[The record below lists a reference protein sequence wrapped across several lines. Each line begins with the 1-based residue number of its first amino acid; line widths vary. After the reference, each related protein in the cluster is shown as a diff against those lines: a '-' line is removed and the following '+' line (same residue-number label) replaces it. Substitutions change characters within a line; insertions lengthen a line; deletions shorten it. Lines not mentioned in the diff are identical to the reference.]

1 MLLDLARALIRIKL
15 PHVISFRLTVLSAA
29 EDYTMTGAYAYT
41 PAIWPPLV
49 ATLFLAA
56 IGLYAWRHRDVP
68 GGKPFVAMSALSILI
83 LLGIA
88 FEAAALVTA
97 TKLTWYKFQFVVL
110 LVATIPVTCFVL
122 DYAYPGRWLTRRNL
136 ILLSIPPLLCLLA
149 AAIDDSQLIW
159 RRLELG
165 ADGWVTVQYAPAG
178 AILLAYGLGLY
189 LLYATVFL
197 WLFVHSPQHRWP
209 VALMLL
215 GQVTSRTVFLLDNAH
230 LPALSPFDLSVFV
243 VVLPWTMYVIALFG
257 FHLLDPRPA
266 ARQTVIEQMHSG
278 VVVFDSR
285 WQVVSMNPAS
295 EGILGVR
302 AGIAN
307 GKTWQQLASSEGP
320 LPALPDAGMD
330 RAGAATAAAEMTFG
344 SGPDARHYTLTLSP
358 LKDFR
363 GLLMGHLLM
372 LNDVTEERRA
382 QDRILEQQRVMATLH
397 ERERLGRELHDS
409 AGQIL
414 AYVSMQAQAIAKR
427 VHDDDSVTAEA
438 QLRRLAEAAQE
449 AHADIRESI
458 LALKVGPAGE
468 WSFLG
473 VLRQYLVGFSDHSG
487 IAAELAI
494 QPELEVEALPPNSG
508 VQLLRVIQEALT
520 NARQHSGARCV
531 RVALAREDGE
541 AVIVVQDDGVGFKP
555 GAYNPKQQT
564 PGSRS
569 DHYGL
574 NYMAERM
581 AEIGGRLAIESEPGA
596 GTRIVLHAPF
606 RPTRE
611 EGV

>member
-1 MLLDLARALIRIKL
+1 
-15 PHVISFRLTVLSAA
+15 
-29 EDYTMTGAYAYT
+29 MTGAYAYT
-41 PAIWPPLV
+41 PAIWLPLV
-49 ATLFLAA
+49 AIPFLAA
-56 IGLYAWRHRDVP
+56 IGIYAWRRRDVP

-88 FEAAALVTA
+88 FEAAALTTA
-97 TKLTWYKFQFVVL
+97 TKLTWYKFQFVL
-110 LVATIPVTCFVL
+110 LLAATIPVTCFVL

-136 ILLSIPPLLCLLA
+136 ILLSIPPFLCLLA
-149 AAIDDSQLIW
+149 VVIDDSQLMW
-159 RRLELG
+159 RRLELRP
-165 ADGWVTVQYAPAG
+165 DGWLTVQYAPTG
-178 AILLAYGLGLY
+178 AVLIAYGLGLY
-189 LLYATVFL
+189 LLYAAVFL
-197 WLFVHSPQHRWP
+197 WLFVRSPQHRWP

-215 GQVTSRTVFLLDNAH
+215 GQVASRTAFLLDNAH
-230 LPALSPFDLSVFV
+230 LPALAPLDLSVFV
-243 VVLPWTMYVIALFG
+243 VVLPWTTYAIALFG
-257 FHLLDPRPA
+257 FHILDPRPA
-266 ARQTVIEQMHSG
+266 ARQTVIEQMQAG
-278 VVVFDSR
+278 VVVFDSQ
-285 WQVVSMNPAS
+285 WQVVSMNPAA

-307 GKTWQQLASSEGP
+307 GKTWQQLASSVGP
-320 LPALPDAGMD
+320 LSALPDAGMD
-330 RAGAATAAAEMTFG
+330 RAGAVSDDAEMTFG
-344 SGPDARHYTLTLSP
+344 SGTDARHYTSTLSP

-363 GLLMGHLLM
+363 GLLMGHLLI
-372 LNDVTEERRA
+372 LSDVTAERRA
-382 QDRILEQQRVMATLH
+382 QARILEQQRVMATLH

-427 VHDDDSVTAEA
+427 VHDGDSVTAEA

-458 LALKVGPAGE
+458 RALKAGPAGD
-468 WSFLG
+468 WSFLV
-473 VLRQYLVGFSDHSG
+473 VLRQYLVSFSDRSG

-494 QPELEVEALPPNSG
+494 QPDLEEAALPPESG
-508 VQLLRVIQEALT
+508 VQLLRVIQEAFT
-520 NARQHSGARCV
+520 NARQHSGARYV
-531 RVALAREDGE
+531 RVTLAREDGE
-541 AVIVVQDDGVGFKP
+541 VVIVVQDDGVGFKP
-555 GAYNPKQQT
+555 GAFDPKPQM

-596 GTRIVLHAPF
+596 GTRVVLHAPF
-606 RPTRE
+606 RPNRE

>member
-1 MLLDLARALIRIKL
+1 
-15 PHVISFRLTVLSAA
+15 
-29 EDYTMTGAYAYT
+29 MTGAYAYT

-49 ATLFLAA
+49 AIPLLAA
-56 IGLYAWRHRDVP
+56 IGIYAWRRRDVP

-88 FEAAALVTA
+88 LEAAALATA
-97 TKLTWYKFQFVVL
+97 TKLTWYKFQFVL
-110 LVATIPVTCFVL
+110 LLAGTVPVTCLVL

-149 AAIDDSQLIW
+149 AVIDDSQLIW

-165 ADGWVTVQYAPAG
+165 PDGSVTVQYAPAG
-178 AILLAYGLGLY
+178 AILLAYGLSLY

-197 WLFVHSPQHRWP
+197 WLFVRSPQHRWP

-215 GQVTSRTVFLLDNAH
+215 GQVASRIMFLLDNAH
-230 LPALSPFDLSVFV
+230 LPALPPLDLSVFV
-243 VVLPWTMYVIALFG
+243 IVLPWTMYAIALFG

-266 ARQTVIEQMHSG
+266 ARQTAIEQMHAG

-285 WQVVSMNPAS
+285 WQVVSMNPAA
-295 EGILGVR
+295 EGIFGVR
-302 AGIAN
+302 AGNAH
-307 GKTWQQLASSEGP
+307 GKTWQQIGSSEAP
-320 LPALPDAGMD
+320 LLALFDEGLD
-330 RAGAATAAAEMTFG
+330 RADAATVAAEMIFG
-344 SGPDARHYTLTLSP
+344 SGPQARHCTLTLSP

-372 LNDVTEERRA
+372 LNDVTAERRA
-382 QDRILEQQRVMATLH
+382 QARILEQQRAMATLH

-427 VHDDDSVTAEA
+427 VHDGDSITAET
-438 QLRRLAEAAQE
+438 QLRRLAEAAQA
-449 AHADIRESI
+449 AHADIRESL
-458 LALKVGPAGE
+458 LALKVGPPGE

-487 IAAELAI
+487 IVAELTI
-494 QPELEVEALPPNSG
+494 QPDLEVEALPPNSG

-520 NARQHSGARCV
+520 NARKHSGARRV
-531 RVALAREDGE
+531 RVTLTREDGE
-541 AVIVVQDDGVGFKP
+541 AVIVVQDDGVGFRS
-555 GAYNPKQQT
+555 GAFDPKHQT
-564 PGSRS
+564 PGNGS

-581 AEIGGRLAIESEPGA
+581 LEIGGRLTIQSAPGA
-596 GTRIVLHAPF
+596 GTQVVLRAPI
-606 RPTRE
+606 RPTCE
-611 EGV
+611 EGL